1 MTNDCVDGMGEKFA
15 AFQSTLRDRYGE
27 TVFKSWM
34 SDLTVDD
41 VNEAEEVVTL
51 STPSRIKADRL
62 NQQYRRTMLM
72 VWCEKIA
79 PVKTLSIRARQNLS
93 VNASRAASSASTT
106 SAPTASKDKFFG
118 GANGFAARAEKP
130 ARQEETG
137 PSLDDILSQVD
148 TRLQFDAFAVDA
160 TNMLAYAAAQRA
172 IFDNA
177 GGEVIY
183 IYGPSGSGKTHLL
196 HAIANAWNA
205 KHPGEGCAYFTYSD
219 MRDVFGTA
227 ARSNKLHSLHRR
239 LHERDLVLIDD
250 IHLLKTCARTQEEIL
265 NLANALPIKGR
276 QLVIAGEQSPEGL
289 KELGLND
296 RLTGR
301 LAGGLPAPIEP
312 GNDEL
317 RREVLMKRRAMFSGQ
332 CVITDEAIEFVAVHF
347 PRSIREAIGA
357 FNQLALV
364 YRDKAIEVGVEEAR
378 VALKAH
384 LRDRRKRATMRDLL
398 DAAAEAFELTPEDL
412 QGRAQPQRI
421 AKARHA
427 FVMVGRESLRESF
440 PQLAG
445 MLNRDHTTAMSSY
458 DRAQALYDRD
468 EKFRNNI
475 AAMRAALGL

>member
-1 MTNDCVDGMGEKFA
+1 
-15 AFQSTLRDRYGE
+15 
-27 TVFKSWM
+27 
-34 SDLTVDD
+34 
-41 VNEAEEVVTL
+41 
-51 STPSRIKADRL
+51 
-62 NQQYRRTMLM
+62 
-72 VWCEKIA
+72 
-79 PVKTLSIRARQNLS
+79 
-93 VNASRAASSASTT
+93 
-106 SAPTASKDKFFG
+106 
-118 GANGFAARAEKP
+118 
-130 ARQEETG
+130 
-137 PSLDDILSQVD
+137 
-148 TRLQFDAFAVDA
+148 
-160 TNMLAYAAAQRA
+160 
-172 IFDNA
+172 
-177 GGEVIY
+177 
-183 IYGPSGSGKTHLL
+183 
-196 HAIANAWNA
+196 
-205 KHPGEGCAYFTYSD
+205 